1 MKKTKLSEMKLL
13 STNELVTRLGDARQ
27 ELMNLRFQ
35 VVTGQLTDTSR
46 LGQTRRLVARYE
58 TLLRERE
65 LAAQQEGAK

>member
-1 MKKTKLSEMKLL
+1 MKTSEMRLFSVEELRSKLA
-13 STNELVTRLGDARQ
+13 DARQ

-46 LGQTRRLVARYE
+46 LKISRRLVARYE

-65 LAAQQEGAK
+65 LAEEGEK

>member
-1 MKKTKLSEMKLL
+1 MKTSEMRLL
-13 STNELVTRLGDARQ
+13 SVEELEAKLADARH

-46 LGQTRRLVARYE
+46 LKVNRRLIARYE

-65 LAAQQEGAK
+65 LAEEGTK

>member
-1 MKKTKLSEMKLL
+1 MKTSEMRLL
-13 STNELVTRLGDARQ
+13 SIEELKSKLDDARH

-46 LGQTRRLVARYE
+46 LKVNRRLVARFE

-65 LAAQQEGAK
+65 QAEEGAK

>member
-1 MKKTKLSEMKLL
+1 MKTSEMRLL
-13 STNELVTRLGDARQ
+13 SIEELRSKLADARQ

-46 LGQTRRLVARYE
+46 LKINRRLVARYE

-65 LAAQQEGAK
+65 LAEEGAK